1 MKDYD
6 HVVLWL
12 DYFNKHLSKC
22 KGRRVKRD
30 RAVFDPTVAELVD
43 AAKSAGYDPAT
54 ENTND
59 KARYPRRFFV
69 KSGYIMLPKSEGVRK
84 SVIISDVAEKMLQ
97 KRNKQKTGQ
106 R

>member
-1 MKDYD
+1 MKDYE
-6 HVVLWL
+6 HVILWL
-12 DYFNKHLSKC
+12 DYFNKHLSKR

-30 RAVFDPTVAELVD
+30 HAVFDPTIAELVD